1 MRRREIAAFAL
12 LPWVGAQATEGD
24 AFAELL
30 REGRCAVLFRHAQT
44 VSGIGDPPGF
54 RLDTC
59 STQRTLND
67 AGRSQSQRIGEWFA
81 SRQLRPSA
89 VRSSAWCRC
98 KDTAQLAFG
107 AADVWPPLNSTF
119 DDSALSPAA
128 TALLREALR
137 AIPINGFEV
146 WVTHQVNIT
155 ALTAEFVQM
164 GAGVLVDAGGA
175 VRARLMASATGR

>member
-1 MRRREIAAFAL
+1 MRRREIAALAL
-12 LPWVGAQATEGD
+12 LPWVGARAAEGD
-24 AFAELL
+24 AFARLL
-30 REGRCAVLFRHAQT
+30 REGRCAVLFRHGQT
-44 VSGIGDPPGF
+44 VAGIGDPPGF
-54 RLDTC
+54 RLDSC
-59 STQRTLND
+59 STQRNLND
-67 AGRSQSQRIGEWFA
+67 AGRAQSRRIGEWFLA
-81 SRQLRPSA
+81 RQLRPLA

-137 AIPINGFEV
+137 TIPANSFEV

-155 ALTAEFVQM
+155 ALTGEFAQM
-164 GAGVLVDAGGA
+164 GEGVLVDAGGA
-175 VRARLMASATGR
+175 VRARLTFPARP